1 MGLMLAVWRANGGVR
16 VGRYILKRL
25 ITLIPIIFG
34 ISVLVF
40 TILHLVPGD
49 PASIML
55 GTSATPEAL
64 QALRTAMGLDQPL
77 LTQYFH
83 WIGGILQGDFG
94 ESVHTSEPILPQI
107 LSRFTITLQLT
118 LFAVVIGWSIAI
130 PLGIIS
136 AVRVHS
142 SIDVFVRLAA
152 MLGISVPNFAIGT
165 LLLLMLSLYFG
176 WFPPIDV
183 VSFWENPV
191 EAIKVFILPAV
202 TMGIVLAAGVMRMTR
217 SAFLETLE
225 KDFIRTARA
234 KGNNQ
239 WTVVIGHALRNS
251 SIPIVTIAGMQI
263 GYLLGG
269 SVIVEQLFSIPGLG
283 QYILDGI
290 HQRDYPVVQGGVL
303 FVALVFVF
311 VNLLVDVIYTWIDPR
326 IKY

>member
-1 MGLMLAVWRANGGVR
+1 M
-16 VGRYILKRL
+16 GRYILKR
-25 ITLIPIIFG
+25 IVSLIPIVFG

-55 GTSATPEAL
+55 GTNATPEAVK
-64 QALRTAMGLDQPL
+64 ALRQSMGLDQPL
-77 LTQYFH
+77 VTQYLH
-83 WIGGILQGDFG
+83 WMGGLMQGDFG
-94 ESVHTSEPILPQI
+94 VSVHTGQAILPEI
-107 LSRFTITLQLT
+107 LKRFAITLQLT
-118 LFAVVIGWSIAI
+118 LFGAIIGWSIAI
-130 PLGIIS
+130 PLGILS

-142 SIDVFVRLAA
+142 SVDVLVRVTA

-165 LLLLMLSLYFG
+165 LLLLGLSLYFG

-183 VSFWENPV
+183 VNFWENPV
-191 EAIKVFILPAV
+191 EAFQVFVLPAV

-217 SAFLETLE
+217 SAFLETLD

-290 HQRDYPVVQGGVL
+290 YQRDYPVVQGGVL
-303 FVALVFVF
+303 FIALVFVL